1 MNFRR
6 FLFLVLSWHFA
17 QWMALAA
24 PAPLQTLQNQVIRLP
39 AVALTTNGVSGLTN
53 GSPNLMVSGV
63 VSHSLHGGTVSLVN
77 TQAWVQRFNDSLYNV
92 YNLEMAVDHAG
103 NVLVTGT
110 THNPFGSDNLVTIKY
125 SPAGAPLWTNRFTG
139 PINKESFGGRIGID
153 GNDNV
158 YITGNIPGFDNGNQ
172 LVFVKYASSG
182 AAVWTNYFNS
192 TSTNSSE
199 TGQLI
204 VNPSGSS
211 YMVIASFSG
220 NAMLP
225 AWIVRYDNSG
235 TAQWTNA
242 WEGGDY
248 PNAIASDGNENLFV
262 AGGVENIGED
272 MATIKYSPNETP
284 VWTNLFDYTF
294 TDQPAAM
301 TVDSSGNI
309 IVTGDSLT
317 SSNHYYSTLKYG
329 NDGGPMWTNI
339 MAAPGYQGGNVPE
352 VVTDLHNNVFI
363 TGGSANATDTNADFT
378 TVKLTSAG
386 IPVWTNRFL
395 DLNTGNPFPAGTA
408 VDSAGNFYFCGHSI
422 PPGGSSIDYVTIKY
436 LADGTPQ
443 WTNRYDGPGY
453 GSDYPNAVAVDPAG
467 NVYVTG
473 QSAGLFGNW
482 DFATVKYADY
492 LVYTPPTNFVGS
504 DTLTFTAVDQFGN
517 VATNSVT
524 VVVLPASLRFNPVA
538 NLHLGAQGLQ
548 LQVDGAVGSA
558 AVVLFRSTDLMD
570 WQPILTNIPALG
582 SVQFLD
588 TSAGNSARVFYRAMQ
603 GQ

>member
-1 MNFRR
+1 
-6 FLFLVLSWHFA
+6 
-17 QWMALAA
+17 
-24 PAPLQTLQNQVIRLP
+24 
-39 AVALTTNGVSGLTN
+39 
-53 GSPNLMVSGV
+53 
-63 VSHSLHGGTVSLVN
+63 
-77 TQAWVQRFNDSLYNV
+77 
-92 YNLEMAVDHAG
+92 
-103 NVLVTGT
+103 
-110 THNPFGSDNLVTIKY
+110 
-125 SPAGAPLWTNRFTG
+125 
-139 PINKESFGGRIGID
+139 
-153 GNDNV
+153 
-158 YITGNIPGFDNGNQ
+158 
-172 LVFVKYASSG
+172 
-182 AAVWTNYFNS
+182 
-192 TSTNSSE
+192 
-199 TGQLI
+199 
-204 VNPSGSS
+204 
-211 YMVIASFSG
+211 
-220 NAMLP
+220 
-225 AWIVRYDNSG
+225 
-235 TAQWTNA
+235 
-242 WEGGDY
+242 
-248 PNAIASDGNENLFV
+248 
-262 AGGVENIGED
+262 
-272 MATIKYSPNETP
+272 
-284 VWTNLFDYTF
+284 
-294 TDQPAAM
+294 
-301 TVDSSGNI
+301 
-309 IVTGDSLT
+309 
-317 SSNHYYSTLKYG
+317 
-329 NDGGPMWTNI
+329 MWTNI

-524 VVVLPASLRFNPVA
+524 VAVLPTSLHFNPVA

-548 LQVDGAVGSA
+548 MQVDGAVGSA
-558 AVVLFRSTDLMD
+558 GVVLFRSTNLMN

-603 GQ
+603 VQ